1 MSKYYIEPSDMDI
14 ISSLDNIESIRI
26 ESRNYEQDHIVDD
39 VDTVKFELNRKLM
52 LANKY
57 GYDEYADELA
67 FLLEKLDTFR
77 KSNR

>member
-67 FLLEKLDTFR
+67 YLLERLDMFR

>member
-26 ESRNYEQDHIVDD
+26 ESRNYEQDHIVDN
-39 VDTVKFELNRKLM
+39 VDTVKLELNRKLM

-67 FLLEKLDTFR
+67 YLLEKLDTFR

>member
-26 ESRNYEQDHIVDD
+26 ESRNYEQDHIVDN

-57 GYDEYADELA
+57 GYGEYADELA